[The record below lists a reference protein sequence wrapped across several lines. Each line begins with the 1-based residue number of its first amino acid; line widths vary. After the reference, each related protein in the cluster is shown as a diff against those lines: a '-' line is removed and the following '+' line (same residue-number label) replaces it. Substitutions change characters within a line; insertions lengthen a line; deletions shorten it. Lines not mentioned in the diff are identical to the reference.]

1 MSDNFLGT
9 ETPEWLD
16 GKSIN
21 ETIFSRE
28 FLKEHPMK
36 SVNGKFY
43 TTEGQ
48 IRDERILK
56 RKIFSLIKPYVS
68 SNLSQKVNNI
78 LEVIR
83 MDCTIAEFP
92 IETDRIHVAN
102 GTFYLNGELSDERQF
117 CQNRF
122 PVAVNLCAGRP
133 ERFLN
138 FLDNLLYEEDIPTLQ
153 EYLGYCLIPCTKA
166 QKMMIIIGKG
176 GEGKSRLGLILKKM
190 IGTALAM
197 NSVQKIETN
206 RFAKADL
213 EGLLVMVD
221 DDMEMTALPKT
232 SVLKTLVTAESE
244 IDVERKSIQSYQGKL
259 YARFL
264 CFGNGELTAVND
276 QSHGFYRR
284 QLVLYT
290 KDVPPDRVNDPFLVE
305 KMEAELEEILMWCL
319 GGLMRLINNNYQF
332 TISPRAQAN
341 TETIQIQVDTVD
353 AFMHSTGYITL
364 DPGGI
369 ASSASIRAAYEQY
382 CRDNVFQ
389 FVPPKL
395 LITRLHKDEAK
406 YGLHYGNLALNQN
419 NRRVWGFSGIRTNYT
434 PKF

>member
-21 ETIFSRE
+21 ETIFSRD
-28 FLKEHPMK
+28 FLKDHPMR

-153 EYLGYCLIPCTKA
+153 EYLGYCMIPCTKA
-166 QKMMIIIGKG
+166 QKMMIILGKG
-176 GEGKSRLGLILKKM
+176 GEGKSRLGLILEK
-190 IGTALAM
+190 L
-197 NSVQKIETN
+197 IEK
-206 RFAKADL
+206 FQ
-213 EGLLVMVD
+213 
-221 DDMEMTALPKT
+221 
-232 SVLKTLVTAESE
+232 ESCGSPSAN
-244 IDVERKSIQSYQGKL
+244 ICSHRKSIST
-259 YARFL
+259 
-264 CFGNGELTAVND
+264 EL
-276 QSHGFYRR
+276 
-284 QLVLYT
+284 
-290 KDVPPDRVNDPFLVE
+290 PF
-305 KMEAELEEILMWCL
+305 
-319 GGLMRLINNNYQF
+319 F
-332 TISPRAQAN
+332 T
-341 TETIQIQVDTVD
+341 E
-353 AFMHSTGYITL
+353 
-364 DPGGI
+364 
-369 ASSASIRAAYEQY
+369 
-382 CRDNVFQ
+382 
-389 FVPPKL
+389 
-395 LITRLHKDEAK
+395 
-406 YGLHYGNLALNQN
+406 
-419 NRRVWGFSGIRTNYT
+419 FSV
-434 PKF
+434 

>member
-1 MSDNFLGT
+1 MAAICN
-9 ETPEWLD
+9 
-16 GKSIN
+16 
-21 ETIFSRE
+21 
-28 FLKEHPMK
+28 
-36 SVNGKFY
+36 
-43 TTEGQ
+43 TEGQ
-48 IRDERILK
+48 IHDERILK

-68 SNLSQKVNNI
+68 SNLSQKVTNI

-176 GEGKSRLGLILKKM
+176 GEGKSRLGLILKKLM
-190 IGTALAM
+190 GSGVTM
-197 NSVQKIETN
+197 NSIQKIETN
-206 RFAKADL
+206 RFARADL
-213 EGLLVMVD
+213 EGRLVAVD

-232 SVLKTLVTAESE
+232 SILKTLVTAESE
-244 IDVERKSIQSYQGKL
+244 IDLEKKGMQSYQGRL

-264 CFGNGELTAVND
+264 CFGNGELTAYND
-276 QSHGFYRR
+276 RSHGFYRR

-290 KDVPPDRVNDPFLVE
+290 KDAPPDRVNDPFLVE
-305 KMEAELEEILMWCL
+305 KMESELEEILMWCL
-319 GGLMRLINNNYQF
+319 GGLMRLVNNNYQF

-341 TETIQIQVDTVD
+341 AEAIQIQIDTVD
-353 AFMHSTGYITL
+353 AFMHSTGYIEL
-364 DPGGI
+364 VPNGI
-369 ASSASIRAAYEQY
+369 ASSACIKSAYEQY
-382 CRDNVFQ
+382 CRDNVFKP
-389 FVPPKL
+389 VEDRT
-395 LITRLHKDEAK
+395 LIKRLHDDAAK
-406 YGLHYGNLALNQN
+406 YGLRYGNLARNELNN
-419 NRRVWGFSGIRTNYT
+419 RVWGFAGIRTDYK
-434 PKF
+434 PKKSNF